1 MKNGWVALALSSLFL
16 SGGLWASEAVQPLE
30 GRHGGKAGDT
40 ADGSFL
46 VTNIMAY
53 DVDVIMS
60 VADFPNPGEAV
71 SLPKGNAITLQGGSP
86 FRLQAGESRSVSY
99 HVVFP
104 QNFEKPA
111 VGAVSLVVR
120 VAGDTSSTPVVNVLL
135 PIYLQP
141 FNKDAILKIE
151 LLQPTVRFA
160 ATSIEAGAAKN
171 IEVSVMVKNSGN
183 APLQPRGRVEV
194 RKAGQTMETISLQ
207 GTTAISPNGNAI
219 FSGLSQRTNWPNG
232 AYEAAVTFD
241 FGDYYGQPQK
251 MEKTYFFRAE
261 GDLISVQPGSAKPQ
275 KVTPR

>member
-1 MKNGWVALALSSLFL
+1 
-16 SGGLWASEAVQPLE
+16 
-30 GRHGGKAGDT
+30 
-40 ADGSFL
+40 
-46 VTNIMAY
+46 
-53 DVDVIMS
+53 
-60 VADFPNPGEAV
+60 
-71 SLPKGNAITLQGGSP
+71 
-86 FRLQAGESRSVSY
+86 
-99 HVVFP
+99 
-104 QNFEKPA
+104 
-111 VGAVSLVVR
+111 LVVR
-120 VAGDTSSTPVVNVLL
+120 TAGDPSSTPVVNVVL

-171 IEVSVMVKNSGN
+171 IELSVMVKNSGN

-194 RKAGQTMETISLQ
+194 RKAGQTMETILLQ
-207 GTTAISPNGNAI
+207 GTTAISPNGIAI
-219 FSGLSQRTNWPNG
+219 FSGLSQRTEWPNG

-241 FGDYYGQPQK
+241 YGDYYGQPQK